1 LTTHYVDNKQL
12 YAVIVEYKNQFELA
26 ELHNQD
32 PPPIPNYVGE
42 CILQI
47 AKRLSTKPNFINYSY
62 REEMISD
69 GIENC
74 ISYFNNFDPSKSD
87 NPFAYFTQIIYYAFL
102 RRIQKEKKQ
111 VYIKHKTAENS
122 MVFNELVE
130 MDENDLP
137 FAVSDFDSENVSD
150 FIKAFEDNMNK
161 KKIKRR
167 KGLEVFLE
175 EEEAPDED
183 SFTR

>member
-1 LTTHYVDNKQL
+1 
-12 YAVIVEYKNQFELA
+12 
-26 ELHNQD
+26 
-32 PPPIPNYVGE
+32 
-42 CILQI
+42 
-47 AKRLSTKPNFINYSY
+47 
-62 REEMISD
+62 
-69 GIENC
+69 
-74 ISYFNNFDPSKSD
+74 
-87 NPFAYFTQIIYYAFL
+87 
-102 RRIQKEKKQ
+102 
-111 VYIKHKTAENS
+111 

-183 SFTR
+183 SSTR

>member
-1 LTTHYVDNKQL
+1 MTTHYVDNKQL
-12 YAVIVEYKNQFELA
+12 YAVIVEYKNQLEIA
-26 ELHNQD
+26 ELNNQD

-183 SFTR
+183 SSTR

>member
-1 LTTHYVDNKQL
+1 LLTLRKSYTTLSSGAYRKKKSKYTLNTKQL
-12 YAVIVEYKNQFELA
+12 
-26 ELHNQD
+26 
-32 PPPIPNYVGE
+32 
-42 CILQI
+42 
-47 AKRLSTKPNFINYSY
+47 
-62 REEMISD
+62 
-69 GIENC
+69 
-74 ISYFNNFDPSKSD
+74 
-87 NPFAYFTQIIYYAFL
+87 
-102 RRIQKEKKQ
+102 
-111 VYIKHKTAENS
+111 
-122 MVFNELVE
+122 FNELVE

-183 SFTR
+183 SSTR